1 MRDIGTIKHTLEIQ
15 EKFNLNAKK
24 NFGQNFLVDVNVINK
39 IANCAKIDD
48 QTCVIEIGPGI
59 GSLTEFLARKAKK
72 VIAYDIDERLI
83 EVLAYTLEEYPNVE
97 VRLQDFLTVDLE
109 ELKKELQDY
118 SKISLVS
125 NLPYY
130 ITSELITKIML
141 SDLPLVTFVGMM
153 QKEVA
158 LKLTG
163 KDQLPLKLLMEL
175 NGKVNY
181 EFNVSNQVFI
191 PKPNVDSA
199 VLSVEFHEV
208 NVNKKEFY
216 QLVQAGYKQKRKTL
230 YNNLSMLWGKEKTK
244 DLLEALQI
252 DLKTR
257 AEQLSLEDWIE
268 MGNYLNKNHIIFIR

>member
-59 GSLTEFLARKAKK
+59 GSLKEFLARKAKK

-199 VLSVEFHEV
+199 VLSVEFREV

-230 YNNLSMLWGKEKTK
+230 YNNLSVLWGKEKTK

-252 DLKTR
+252 ELKTR
-257 AEQLSLEDWIE
+257 AQQLSLEDWIE
-268 MGNYLNKNHIIFIR
+268 MGNYLNKNHII

>member
-199 VLSVEFHEV
+199 VLSVEFREV

-268 MGNYLNKNHIIFIR
+268 MGNYLNKNHII

>member
-24 NFGQNFLVDVNVINK
+24 NFGQNFLVDINVINK

-59 GSLTEFLARKAKK
+59 GSLTEFLARKSKK

-163 KDQLPLKLLMEL
+163 KEQLPLKLLMEL
-175 NGKVNY
+175 NGTVNY

-230 YNNLSMLWGKEKTK
+230 YNNLSKLWGKEKTK
-244 DLLEALQI
+244 DLLETLQI

-257 AEQLSLEDWIE
+257 AEQLSLKDWIE
-268 MGNYLNKNHIIFIR
+268 MGNYLNKNHII

>member
-24 NFGQNFLVDVNVINK
+24 NFGQNFLVDINVINK

-109 ELKKELQDY
+109 KLKKELQDY

-163 KDQLPLKLLMEL
+163 KEQLPLKLLMEL
-175 NGKVNY
+175 NGTVNY

-199 VLSVEFHEV
+199 VLSVEFYEV

-230 YNNLSMLWGKEKTK
+230 YNNLSTLWGKEKTK
-244 DLLEALQI
+244 DLLETLQI

-257 AEQLSLEDWIE
+257 AEQLSLKDWIE
-268 MGNYLNKNHIIFIR
+268 MGNYLNKNHII

>member
-24 NFGQNFLVDVNVINK
+24 NFGQNFLVDINVINK
-39 IANCAKIDD
+39 IVNCAKIDD

-199 VLSVEFHEV
+199 VLSVEFREV

-252 DLKTR
+252 DLKHV
-257 AEQLSLEDWIE
+257 QNNSL
-268 MGNYLNKNHIIFIR
+268 

>member
-199 VLSVEFHEV
+199 VLSVEFREV

-257 AEQLSLEDWIE
+257 AQQLSLEDWIE
-268 MGNYLNKNHIIFIR
+268 MGNYLNKNHII

>member
-125 NLPYY
+125 NLTYY

-268 MGNYLNKNHIIFIR
+268 MGNYLNKNHII

>member
-24 NFGQNFLVDVNVINK
+24 NFGQNFLVDTNVIDR
-39 IANCAKIDD
+39 IASCGDLDD

-83 EVLAYTLEEYPNVE
+83 EVLAYTLKEYPNVE
-97 VRLQDFLTVDLE
+97 VRLQDFLTVDLD
-109 ELKKELQDY
+109 LLAKELNDEQ
-118 SKISLVS
+118 KICVVS

-130 ITSELITKIML
+130 ITTELMTKIML
-141 SDLPLVTFVGMM
+141 SKLPIDKFVGMM

-158 LKLTG
+158 QKLTG

-175 NGKVNY
+175 SGKVTY

-199 VLSVEFHEV
+199 VLSVTFQQV
-208 NVNKKEFY
+208 NVDKNQFY
-216 QLVQAGYKQKRKTL
+216 TLVQAGFKQKRKTI
-230 YNNLSMLWGKEKTK
+230 YNNLGNAFGKEKAK
-244 DLLEALQI
+244 EVLESLNI

-257 AEQLSLEDWIE
+257 AEQLSLEDWLQLE
-268 MGNYLNKNHIIFIR
+268 NALF

>member
-199 VLSVEFHEV
+199 VLSVEFREV

-230 YNNLSMLWGKEKTK
+230 YNNLSVLWGKEKTK

-257 AEQLSLEDWIE
+257 AQQLSLEDWIE
-268 MGNYLNKNHIIFIR
+268 MGNYLNKNHII

>member
-24 NFGQNFLVDVNVINK
+24 NFGQNFLVDINVINK

-141 SDLPLVTFVGMM
+141 SDLSLVTFVGMM

-163 KDQLPLKLLMEL
+163 KEQLPLKLLMEL
-175 NGKVNY
+175 NGTVNY

-199 VLSVEFHEV
+199 VLSVEFHKV

-244 DLLEALQI
+244 DLLETLQI

-257 AEQLSLEDWIE
+257 AEQLSLKDWIE
-268 MGNYLNKNHIIFIR
+268 MGNYLNKNHII

>member
-59 GSLTEFLARKAKK
+59 GSLKEFLARKAKK

-199 VLSVEFHEV
+199 VLSVEFREV

-230 YNNLSMLWGKEKTK
+230 YNNLSVLWGKEKTK

-257 AEQLSLEDWIE
+257 AQQLSLEDWIE
-268 MGNYLNKNHIIFIR
+268 MGNYLNKNHII

>member
-257 AEQLSLEDWIE
+257 AQQLSLEDWIE
-268 MGNYLNKNHIIFIR
+268 MGNYLNKNHII

>member
-24 NFGQNFLVDVNVINK
+24 NFGQNFLVDINVINK
-39 IANCAKIDD
+39 IVNCAKIDD

-199 VLSVEFHEV
+199 VLSVEFREV
-208 NVNKKEFY
+208 NVNKKKFY

-244 DLLEALQI
+244 NLLEALQI

-268 MGNYLNKNHIIFIR
+268 MGNYLNKNHII

>member
-163 KDQLPLKLLMEL
+163 KDQFPLKLLMEL

-199 VLSVEFHEV
+199 VLSVEFREV

-268 MGNYLNKNHIIFIR
+268 MGNYLNKNHII

>member
-163 KDQLPLKLLMEL
+163 QDQLPLKLLMEL

-216 QLVQAGYKQKRKTL
+216 QFVQAGYKQKRKTL

-268 MGNYLNKNHIIFIR
+268 MGNYLNKNHII

>member
-109 ELKKELQDY
+109 KLKKELQDY

-199 VLSVEFHEV
+199 VLSVEFREV

-216 QLVQAGYKQKRKTL
+216 QFVQAGYKQKRKTL

-268 MGNYLNKNHIIFIR
+268 MGNYLNKNHII

>member
-48 QTCVIEIGPGI
+48 QTCIIEIGPGI

-199 VLSVEFHEV
+199 VLSVEFREV

-268 MGNYLNKNHIIFIR
+268 MRNYLNKNHII

>member
-24 NFGQNFLVDVNVINK
+24 NFGQNFLVDINVINK

-141 SDLPLVTFVGMM
+141 SDLSLVTFVGMM

-163 KDQLPLKLLMEL
+163 KEQLPLKLLMEL
-175 NGKVNY
+175 NGTVNY

-244 DLLEALQI
+244 DLLETLQI

-257 AEQLSLEDWIE
+257 AEQLSLKDWIE
-268 MGNYLNKNHIIFIR
+268 MGNYLNKNHII

>member
-216 QLVQAGYKQKRKTL
+216 QFVQAGYKQKRKTL

-268 MGNYLNKNHIIFIR
+268 MGNYLNKNHII

>member
-199 VLSVEFHEV
+199 VLSVEFREV

-230 YNNLSMLWGKEKTK
+230 YNNLSVLWGKEKTK

-268 MGNYLNKNHIIFIR
+268 MGNYLNKNHII

>member
-118 SKISLVS
+118 SKISLAS

-216 QLVQAGYKQKRKTL
+216 QFVQAGYKQKRKTL
-230 YNNLSMLWGKEKTK
+230 YNNLSILWGKEKTK

-268 MGNYLNKNHIIFIR
+268 MGNYLNKNHII

>member
-109 ELKKELQDY
+109 KLKKELQDY

-257 AEQLSLEDWIE
+257 AEQFSLEDWIE
-268 MGNYLNKNHIIFIR
+268 MGNYLNKNHII

>member
-109 ELKKELQDY
+109 KLKKELQDY

-199 VLSVEFHEV
+199 VLSVEFCEV

-268 MGNYLNKNHIIFIR
+268 MGNYLNKNHII

>member
-109 ELKKELQDY
+109 KLKKELQDY

-158 LKLTG
+158 LKLTA

-199 VLSVEFHEV
+199 VLSVEFCEV

-268 MGNYLNKNHIIFIR
+268 MGNYLNKNHII

>member
-24 NFGQNFLVDVNVINK
+24 NFGQNFLVDINVINK

-109 ELKKELQDY
+109 KLKKELQDY

-163 KDQLPLKLLMEL
+163 KEQLPLKLLMEL
-175 NGKVNY
+175 NGTVNY

-244 DLLEALQI
+244 DLLETLQI

-257 AEQLSLEDWIE
+257 AEQLSLKDWIE
-268 MGNYLNKNHIIFIR
+268 MGNYLNKNHII

>member
-199 VLSVEFHEV
+199 VLSVEFREV

-216 QLVQAGYKQKRKTL
+216 QLIQAGYKQKRKTL
-230 YNNLSMLWGKEKTK
+230 YNNLSVLWGKEKTK

-257 AEQLSLEDWIE
+257 AQQLSLEDWIE
-268 MGNYLNKNHIIFIR
+268 MGNYLNKNHII

>member
-24 NFGQNFLVDVNVINK
+24 NFGQNFLVDINVINK

-163 KDQLPLKLLMEL
+163 KEQLPLKLLMEL
-175 NGKVNY
+175 NGTVNY

-244 DLLEALQI
+244 DLLETLQI

-257 AEQLSLEDWIE
+257 AEQLSLKDWIE
-268 MGNYLNKNHIIFIR
+268 MGNYLNKNHII

>member
-199 VLSVEFHEV
+199 VLSVEFREV

-216 QLVQAGYKQKRKTL
+216 QFVQAGYKQKRKTL

-268 MGNYLNKNHIIFIR
+268 MGNYLNKNHII

>member
-199 VLSVEFHEV
+199 VLSVEFYEV

-230 YNNLSMLWGKEKTK
+230 YNNLSILWGKEKTK
-244 DLLEALQI
+244 DLLAALQI

-268 MGNYLNKNHIIFIR
+268 MGNYLNKNHII

>member
-216 QLVQAGYKQKRKTL
+216 QFVQAGYKQKRKTL

>member
-199 VLSVEFHEV
+199 VLSVEFCEV

-268 MGNYLNKNHIIFIR
+268 MGNYLNKNHII

>member
-24 NFGQNFLVDVNVINK
+24 NFGQNFLVDINVINK

-109 ELKKELQDY
+109 KLKKELQDY

-163 KDQLPLKLLMEL
+163 KEQLPLKLLMEL
-175 NGKVNY
+175 NGTVNY

-230 YNNLSMLWGKEKTK
+230 YNNLSALWGKEKTK
-244 DLLEALQI
+244 DLLETLQI

-257 AEQLSLEDWIE
+257 AEQLSLKDWIE
-268 MGNYLNKNHIIFIR
+268 MGNYLNKNHII

>member
-15 EKFNLNAKK
+15 EKFNLNAKN
-24 NFGQNFLVDVNVINK
+24 NFGQNFLVDINVINK
-39 IANCAKIDD
+39 IANCAKIED

-163 KDQLPLKLLMEL
+163 KEQLPLKLLMEL
-175 NGKVNY
+175 NGTVNY

-244 DLLEALQI
+244 DLLETLQI

-257 AEQLSLEDWIE
+257 AEQLSLKDWIE
-268 MGNYLNKNHIIFIR
+268 MGNYLNKNHII

>member
-268 MGNYLNKNHIIFIR
+268 MGNYLNKNHII